1 MKKKIWTTAIIAGIL
16 LLGMIPAVN
25 AGELSTTQ
33 SGVSDSAQCNEYQY
47 QLSDAITDA
56 SDPSLFLDPDADVA
70 PIAGPRARFRGI
82 WGDLGDNETKGYT
95 RGIIGRRGRV
105 GFLKGVYNTTDG
117 NGSFG
122 RVYGILKHGYFN
134 GKVITPEGNKI
145 PITGFYRV
153 NREKHVLHLQWMT
166 PNRVGWAHLRYS
178 PMPISSMDSSD

>member
-16 LLGMIPAVN
+16 LLAMIPAVN
-25 AGELSTTQ
+25 AGESSTKESEILDSVQ
-33 SGVSDSAQCNEYQY
+33 CDEYKFQLDDALDVASDS
-47 QLSDAITDA
+47 SR
-56 SDPSLFLDPDADVA
+56 SLEPNADVA

-82 WGDLGDNETKGYT
+82 WGDLGDNETKGYA
-95 RGIIGRRGRV
+95 RGVLGRRGRV

-134 GKVITPEGNKI
+134 GKIITPKGYKR

-153 NREKHVLHLQWMT
+153 DQEKHILHLQWMT
-166 PNRVGWAHLRYS
+166 PNRVGWAHLRVG
-178 PMPISSMDSSD
+178 PINTNYVESID

>member
-25 AGELSTTQ
+25 AGELSTKE
-33 SGVSDSAQCNEYQY
+33 SGVFDSIQCNEYQY

-56 SDPSLFLDPDADVA
+56 SDPSPSLGLQSDVA
-70 PIAGPRARFRGI
+70 PGALRARFRGI
-82 WGDLGDNETKGYT
+82 WGDLDDNETKGYT
-95 RGIIGRRGRV
+95 RGIIGKRGRA
-105 GFLKGVYNTTDG
+105 GFLRGVYNTTDG

-122 RVYGILKHGYFN
+122 RVYGILKYGYFN
-134 GKVITPEGNKI
+134 GKVITPNGNKI

-166 PNRVGWAHLRYS
+166 PNRVGWAHLRCNS
-178 PMPISSMDSSD
+178 MHISDVDSAD